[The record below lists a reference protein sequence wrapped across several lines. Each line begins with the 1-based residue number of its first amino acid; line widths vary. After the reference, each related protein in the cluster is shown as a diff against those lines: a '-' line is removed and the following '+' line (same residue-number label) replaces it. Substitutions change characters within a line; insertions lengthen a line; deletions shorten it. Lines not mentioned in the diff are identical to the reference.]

1 MAMILRRDSLAAQAA
16 VILRAE
22 IEAGTWTGMLPGELT
37 LCRRLHIS
45 RATVRG
51 ALAKLEADGLVR
63 GSKGR
68 RREIVKVVPVRRAA
82 VALSRVMVLSPV
94 PHAGLTVTKL
104 LWMDAL
110 RGELTS
116 RGMAMELVVSAAV
129 SLPRAHR
136 VLKDL
141 VGQHGDAVWILLR
154 ASGPVQKW
162 FAGQGLPCAVAG
174 SMVSGVA
181 LPAVDWDYFAACRHA
196 AGRLL
201 ARGARRLGLVIPRSA
216 LPGDEESE
224 AGFREGAGRHG
235 VTVIR
240 HDGTPDGLCR
250 ALDGAMGQSGAP
262 DGLLVCHSTHTLTVL
277 GRLQQQ
283 GFRVPADVRVVA
295 RDDDPMLLHAV
306 PEPARYELPPE
317 RYAGQLARIVFQWV
331 DGEVPAASTGRLL
344 PSFVTGSSI

>member
-1 MAMILRRDSLAAQAA
+1 
-16 VILRAE
+16 
-22 IEAGTWTGMLPGELT
+22 
-37 LCRRLHIS
+37 
-45 RATVRG
+45 
-51 ALAKLEADGLVR
+51 
-63 GSKGR
+63 
-68 RREIVKVVPVRRAA
+68 
-82 VALSRVMVLSPV
+82 
-94 PHAGLTVTKL
+94 
-104 LWMDAL
+104 
-110 RGELTS
+110 
-116 RGMAMELVVSAAV
+116 
-129 SLPRAHR
+129 
-136 VLKDL
+136 
-141 VGQHGDAVWILLR
+141 
-154 ASGPVQKW
+154 
-162 FAGQGLPCAVAG
+162 
-174 SMVSGVA
+174 MVSGVA

-306 PEPARYELPPE
+306 PVPARYELPPG

-331 DGEVPAASTGRLL
+331 DGEVPAASTERLL
-344 PSFVTGSSI
+344 PSFVSGASI